1 MFCSHLTSLV
11 PQINKVAREHFIDNL
26 RSRADGETVV
36 DMLKEFSRATLDV
49 ISVVSAYDDNIV
61 YMIEILV
68 LLSNALTQGS
78 NVLHMINCARNR
90 APCARVTTA

>member
-36 DMLKEFSRATLDV
+36 DMLKEFGRATLDV
-49 ISVVSAYDDNIV
+49 ISVVSASV
-61 YMIEILV
+61 
-68 LLSNALTQGS
+68 
-78 NVLHMINCARNR
+78 
-90 APCARVTTA
+90 